1 MRGTDNDGTPRPFFA
16 SGPIRPVPEADESV
30 DEITVRYMEIDPGD
44 ISAPVLIEGLP
55 GIGHVGKLVA
65 EHMIHEL
72 GAQKIAEIESIFFPP
87 QVIIGEN
94 GTVRLANNEIYAY
107 EGRDRNILFLVGDFQ
122 STSAEGHYLLADTYL
137 SIAEDHGVS
146 RIYTLGGYGVGH
158 LVEIPRVLGAVNQ
171 DHLRE
176 EIEAAGAIISP
187 DEPGGGIIGAA
198 GLLLGLG
205 KARGIEGICLM
216 GETSGYL
223 VDPKSAARVLDVLT
237 TMLEL
242 RIDATTLQER
252 GIEMEHMIQKLVDTE
267 RATESDELRYIV

>member
-1 MRGTDNDGTPRPFFA
+1 M
-16 SGPIRPVPEADESV
+16 
-30 DEITVRYMEIDPGD
+30 DEITVRYLGPGPGEV
-44 ISAPVLIEGLP
+44 SAPILIEGLP

-65 EHMIHEL
+65 EHLIHEL
-72 GAQKIAEIESIFFPP
+72 GASKIAEIESIFFPP

-94 GTVRLANNEIYAY
+94 GMVRLANNEIYFY
-107 EGRDRNILFLVGDFQ
+107 EGEDHRLLFLVGDFQ
-122 STSAEGHYLLADTYL
+122 STSAEGHYLLADTFL
-137 SIAEDHGVS
+137 SIAEDLGVS
-146 RIYTLGGYGVGH
+146 RMYTLGGYGVGH
-158 LVEIPRVLGAVNQ
+158 LVEVPRVLGAVNHE
-171 DHLRE
+171 DLRE
-176 EIEAAGAIISP
+176 QIESAGAVISP

-205 KARGIEGICLM
+205 RARGIEGICLM

-223 VDPKSAARVLDVLT
+223 VDPKSAARVLDVLCT
-237 TMLEL
+237 LLDL